1 MKNKVKVSDKNSP
14 MKGMIGSIRRIS
26 KNCLFLWNQDLMY
39 ENGPQGIFS
48 INPKS
53 CTLQGEDL
61 LKNVPSHFVASHGNR
76 IKKDKLMDQTVIILT
91 NLKEAQRGT
100 KGRVVHMNGDMASVD
115 ITLKIGIRPTKPVVI
130 DKKYLI
136 TME

>member
-1 MKNKVKVSDKNSP
+1 